1 MFKKIIPALMSVAFL
16 SSANAGSISKPP
28 TNIPISF
35 QKIGQIYSFDVDVI
49 EQSNYSVKIKF
60 YLTLPNK
67 WSHFF
72 DKESPEQSRR
82 LYEILGRATLTNN
95 KKIDLGVP
103 AKFRVQ
109 IYSKSKNLMIL
120 DEIVERPTTGSTY
133 MGRYAVLT
141 TNVLP
146 VGIYSV
152 RVHYLQGSPELA
164 QLHAKVSLAKA
175 HHGK

>member
-35 QKIGQIYSFDVDVI
+35 QNVGQIYSFDVDIV
-49 EQSNYSVKIKF
+49 EQWNYSVDIRF

-82 LYEILGRATLTNN
+82 LYEILGRTTLANN

-109 IYSKSKNLMIL
+109 IYSQSKNTMIL
-120 DEIVERPTTGSTY
+120 DELVERPETNATY
-133 MGRYAVLT
+133 MGRYAVLA

-152 RVHYLQGSPELA
+152 RVQYLQGSPELA
-164 QLHAKVSLAKA
+164 QLHAKVSLAKS